1 MANQNTSYQ
10 ASEIKVLEGLEPV
23 RKRPGMYIGSTDA
36 RGLHHL
42 AKEILD
48 NAVDEAIA
56 GFGKNIQLFRA
67 PLREEQRA
75 LIGDKPI
82 GEESIIVVDNG
93 RGIPVDMHSS
103 GVSALQV
110 VLTKLHAGG
119 KFEETAYQASGGLHG
134 VGSSAV
140 NALSTLLQVVVKR
153 DKKYHYQYYSQGN
166 PQKDVE
172 VITEK
177 KLIEL
182 FPEAVTAKF
191 IKNTTGTLLSFT
203 PDPTIFSTTGFS
215 HNTLVGVIKDRAYL
229 MAGIYF
235 EFLDLIKNSEQH
247 FYFESGIKSLVEHIN
262 MSKKAL
268 HDVFY
273 TSGTWQDE
281 VTGKKIGIEIAMQY
295 NDSYKERLE
304 SYVNVI
310 HTPDGGA
317 HVNGFRNGLSK
328 VLRDYAKKYS
338 LLKEKES
345 FTPEDLREGLAAVIF
360 VKMPS
365 NDLQF
370 ESQTKTKLNNQEA
383 QTAVYQIFKDALN
396 NFLEENPK
404 AGRAVIDKIML
415 SARARMA
422 ARAAKDAVIRKG
434 VLEGSTLPGK
444 LADCQ
449 SKDPAESEIYIVE
462 GDSAGGCFSGDTQV
476 ALLDGRNLSFID
488 LIEEQ
493 KLGKEHFCY
502 TIRKNGQVGVEKIL
516 HPRITKKNAEV
527 ILVTLDNG
535 AEITCTPDHKFML
548 RDGNYKEAKDLT
560 IQDSLM
566 PLYKKLSS
574 TKDKGIT
581 IDGYE
586 MIWDPKSDKWL
597 FTHMISDW
605 YNMWQG
611 KYSKESGQHCHH
623 MNFNKLD
630 NTPSNLLRL
639 SKAEHLQIHREH
651 VEKTLHRP
659 EVIQKCREIRQSET
673 FKKMMSQRM
682 RLPETRDILSK
693 QAKSQWSNDTYKQY
707 MKNQWL
713 NFYSTNKEYRNKN
726 NSNLN
731 EQQKIYW
738 DNTDNK
744 ARQSARV
751 KEFFA
756 NNSEAKI
763 ALSKSAKE
771 QWENQELLNWRAEA
785 TKQQWTATFREN
797 RKNALNKTYYN
808 KTLKTLKLF
817 EKNGK
822 VDLRSFNSHRVQTK
836 DKSILKFETFAKKY
850 FDNNESKSLEA
861 IQNYNHKIVSI
872 KKLDKKIDVYDIE
885 VPNTHN
891 FALASGVFV
900 HNSAKQGR
908 DRKFQAIFPLRGKI
922 LNTERARLDKIVAF
936 EELKNLVIALGA
948 GIGETFNPDKLRYH
962 RIILMNDADVDG
974 EHITTLGLT
983 FFFRHLPEIVEQ
995 GYLYIAMP
1003 PLYKIKHGK
1012 TEKYVYDDAEKDAY
1026 IEELLK
1032 TTQKANIGV
1041 QRYKG
1046 LGEMNP
1052 EQLWDTTMN
1061 PECRMLKRVT
1071 IDDADKADKT
1081 FSTLMGDE
1089 VAPRKKFIQTHAK
1102 MANIDI

>member
-1 MANQNTSYQ
+1 MANQNTSYK

-67 PLREEQRA
+67 PLREDQRA

-177 KLIEL
+177 KLKEL
-182 FPEAVTAKF
+182 FPEQITTKLMQ
-191 IKNTTGTLLSFT
+191 NETGTLLSFI

-215 HNTLVGVIKDRAYL
+215 HQTLVNVIKDRAYL

-235 EFLDLIKNSEQH
+235 EFFDLIINSEQH
-247 FYFESGIKSLVEHIN
+247 FYFESGIRSLVEHIN

-273 TSGTWQDE
+273 TSNFWVDE
-281 VTGKKIGIEIAMQY
+281 VTGKKIGAEIAMQY
-295 NDSYKERLE
+295 NDSYKERME

-310 HTPDGGA
+310 RTPDGGA
-317 HVNGFRNGLSK
+317 HVNGFKNALSK

-345 FTPEDLREGLAAVIF
+345 FTPEDMREGLAAVIF

-383 QTAVYQIFKDALN
+383 QTAVYQIFKDSLN
-396 NFLEENPK
+396 TFLEENPK
-404 AGRAVIDKIML
+404 AGRAIIDKIML

-462 GDSAGGCFSGDTQV
+462 GDSAGG
-476 ALLDGRNLSFID
+476 
-488 LIEEQ
+488 
-493 KLGKEHFCY
+493 
-502 TIRKNGQVGVEKIL
+502 
-516 HPRITKKNAEV
+516 
-527 ILVTLDNG
+527 
-535 AEITCTPDHKFML
+535 
-548 RDGNYKEAKDLT
+548 
-560 IQDSLM
+560 
-566 PLYKKLSS
+566 
-574 TKDKGIT
+574 
-581 IDGYE
+581 
-586 MIWDPKSDKWL
+586 
-597 FTHMISDW
+597 
-605 YNMWQG
+605 
-611 KYSKESGQHCHH
+611 
-623 MNFNKLD
+623 
-630 NTPSNLLRL
+630 
-639 SKAEHLQIHREH
+639 
-651 VEKTLHRP
+651 
-659 EVIQKCREIRQSET
+659 
-673 FKKMMSQRM
+673 
-682 RLPETRDILSK
+682 
-693 QAKSQWSNDTYKQY
+693 
-707 MKNQWL
+707 
-713 NFYSTNKEYRNKN
+713 
-726 NSNLN
+726 
-731 EQQKIYW
+731 
-738 DNTDNK
+738 
-744 ARQSARV
+744 
-751 KEFFA
+751 
-756 NNSEAKI
+756 
-763 ALSKSAKE
+763 
-771 QWENQELLNWRAEA
+771 
-785 TKQQWTATFREN
+785 
-797 RKNALNKTYYN
+797 
-808 KTLKTLKLF
+808 
-817 EKNGK
+817 
-822 VDLRSFNSHRVQTK
+822 
-836 DKSILKFETFAKKY
+836 
-850 FDNNESKSLEA
+850 
-861 IQNYNHKIVSI
+861 
-872 KKLDKKIDVYDIE
+872 
-885 VPNTHN
+885 
-891 FALASGVFV
+891 
-900 HNSAKQGR
+900 SAKQGR

-948 GIGETFNPDKLRYH
+948 GIGETFNPEKLRYH

-1012 TEKYVYDDAEKDAY
+1012 TEKYVYDDKEKDQY

-1032 TTQKANIGV
+1032 TTQKNNINV

-1061 PECRMLKRVT
+1061 PQHRMLKRVT

-1102 MANIDI
+1102 LANIDI